1 MLKRHKIDIEK
12 KEYLNYKIQLMRE
25 EHPTMGVRDLY
36 FKINP
41 ICIGRDRFEAFCK
54 ENGYYIRKHKVFRGT
69 TDSSGVIRFEN
80 KIKDIKVTDINQV
93 WQSDITFFYVANRFY
108 FITFITDAYSRVI
121 VGYNVSN
128 HLITEE
134 TTLPALKKAIKF
146 RVGKIPKK
154 LIFHSDGGG
163 QYYDKDF
170 LKLTKKYDMVNSMCK
185 HPWDNGIAER
195 VNGVIKNNYLKHRN
209 IRKYDDLIKEVD
221 RTVYLYNYEKP
232 HIKLKR
238 LTPIMFEKSITL
250 QKQEK
255 TQNLGK
261 IDVLKNK
268 KTIKIS

>member
-1 MLKRHKIDIEK
+1 MLKRHKRDIEK
-12 KEYLNYKIQLMRE
+12 HEYLKYYIQLVRE
-25 EHPTMGVRDLY
+25 KHPTMGVRDLY

-41 ICIGRDRFEAFCK
+41 ICIGRDGFEVFCK
-54 ENGYYIRKHKVFRGT
+54 ENGYYICKHKVFRGT

-93 WQSDITFFYVANRFY
+93 WQSDITFFYVGNRFC

-128 HLITEE
+128 HLTTED
-134 TTLPALKKAIKF
+134 TTLPALQKAIKF
-146 RVGKIPKK
+146 RGGKIPKK
-154 LIFHSDGGG
+154 LILHSDGGG
-163 QYYDKDF
+163 QYYDKNF
-170 LKLTKKYDMVNSMCK
+170 LKLTKKYHIENSMCK
-185 HPWDNGIAER
+185 HPWENGIAER
-195 VNGVIKNNYLKHRN
+195 VNGVIKNNYLKNRN
-209 IRKYDDLIKEVD
+209 IKNLNDLIKEVD

-255 TQNLGK
+255 TR
-261 IDVLKNK
+261 
-268 KTIKIS
+268 KTG